1 MAVVRRPVALGAVIA
16 TAVAL
21 GATGFAALPALAAG
35 SAAPAAA
42 PKLEIVDGTLDW
54 GLKESFRKYVAGPI
68 AHGSVTV
75 ADGATQAANN
85 GAFTFTGAKGTYDTA
100 THASDTAFR
109 GSVHFLGH
117 GGILD
122 VKVGDIKVATGT
134 TSGTIT
140 ADFTSKKMDGT
151 VVTKDDAVIADLDLT
166 GITPGRGEGG
176 ATVLANIPAELTADG
191 AEAFAGFYEAGT
203 ALDPA
208 TLSVK
213 AAAPSPSPTDDPSSS
228 PSPTGDPTSSPSPTG
243 GLSPSSSSSTGD
255 PSTTPSAPADG
266 TIVDGNL
273 DWGLKESFR
282 TYVVGPIAGGK
293 VELADG
299 AVKNG
304 EIYRFT
310 KADGSFDAAEQNLSA
325 EFDGS
330 VRFLGHKEADGTYVL
345 DLKLSG
351 LQARVK
357 NGKGT
362 LVADVSSKD
371 RETHKVSTFEDLPLA
386 SLDLPDG
393 KLSAKDGVVTLRD
406 VPAGLTADGAQ
417 AFAGFYEA
425 GTELDKVSLSVAL
438 DEDAELPGGTGG
450 STGGGTGGSA
460 SGGSTGGTTAGTAG
474 GGTVGGS
481 VGGGSLA
488 STGSDLPAGALLAA
502 SGAVAA
508 AGAGVVVAVR
518 RRQSAPQ
525 S

>member
-35 SAAPAAA
+35 SAAAPAAA

-68 AHGSVTV
+68 AHGSVSV
-75 ADGATQAANN
+75 ADGATQAAGN
-85 GAFTFTGAKGTYDTA
+85 GVFTFTGGKGTYDTA
-100 THASDTAFR
+100 THASETAFK
-109 GSVHFLGH
+109 GSVHCLGH
-117 GGILD
+117 GGVLD
-122 VKVGDIKVATGT
+122 VKVGDIKVATGAT
-134 TSGTIT
+134 AGTVT

-166 GITPGRGEGG
+166 GIAPGQGEGG
-176 ATVLANIPAELTADG
+176 ATVLANIPAKLTADG
-191 AEAFAGFYEAGT
+191 AEAFAGFYQAGT

-213 AAAPSPSPTDDPSSS
+213 AAAPSPSPTGSPSSS
-228 PSPTGDPTSSPSPTG
+228 PSPTGSPSSSPSPTG
-243 GLSPSSSSSTGD
+243 SPSSSPSPTDD

-299 AVKNG
+299 AVRNG

-310 KADGSFDAAEQNLSA
+310 KAGGSFDAGKQNLSA

-351 LQARVK
+351 LQTQVK

-393 KLSAKDGVVTLRD
+393 KLSAKDGVVTLSD
-406 VPAGLTADGAQ
+406 VPASLTADGAQ

-450 STGGGTGGSA
+450 STGGGTGGSS
-460 SGGSTGGTTAGTAG
+460 SGGSTGGTTGTTTG

-481 VGGGSLA
+481 AGGGSLA
-488 STGSDLPAGALLAA
+488 STGSELPAGALLAA